1 MSSEIQ
7 ASAVFQVNKG
17 AFAHFKQLTQAAQ
30 DLDGYVASGGILTVA
45 DSATVIPLGD
55 LFKPGWA
62 YFVNLST
69 DTAIEVGIDASGFK
83 PFLRIAPG
91 QFNGPLSLGAA
102 APYAKADVAGAPLEF
117 YIVERQGA
125 YS

>member
-7 ASAVFQVNKG
+7 ASAVFQINKG
-17 AFAHFKQLTQAAQ
+17 SFRHFKQLTQAAQ
-30 DLDGYVASGGILTVA
+30 DLDSLVASGGILTVA
-45 DSATVIPLGD
+45 DSSTEIPTGD

-62 YFVNLST
+62 YFVNLSD
-69 DTAIEVGIDASGFK
+69 DTAIEVGIDSSGFK
-83 PFLRIAPG
+83 TFLRLAPG
-91 QFNGPLSLGAA
+91 QIAGPMPLGA
-102 APYAKADVAGAPLEF
+102 APYAKADTAGAPLEF

>member
-7 ASAVFQVNKG
+7 ASAVFQINKG
-17 AFAHFKQLTQAAQ
+17 AFVHFKQLTQAAQ
-30 DLDGYVASGGILTVA
+30 DLDASVASGGIVTVA
-45 DSATVIPLGD
+45 DNSTEIPTGD

-62 YFVNLST
+62 YFKNLSD
-69 DTAIEVGIDASGFK
+69 DTAIEVGIDDGSFTA
-83 PFLRIAPG
+83 FLRLAPG
-91 QFNGPLSLGAA
+91 QFAGPMPLGCE
-102 APYAKADVAGAPLEF
+102 PHAKADVAGAPLEF